1 MLENVT
7 ITGKVTLLELRTLTG
22 LTQEKFAKFVDIPY
36 TTYRRYEKD
45 ISTAGFSEVLKI
57 CEKVGIGIE
66 KIKET

>member
-22 LTQEKFAKFVDIPY
+22 LTQEKFAKYVDIPY

-57 CEKVGIGIE
+57 CEKIGIGIE

>member
-22 LTQEKFAKFVDIPY
+22 LTQEKFAKYVDIPY